1 MGCLISTPKDTGGN
15 RRRPGNIGEVSVYV
29 PGFRIPKPVDFFQ
42 SLGDHLTKNLA
53 ERLVALRTRIVVMA
67 GQEAPTVTRTRRKT
81 QHGLLWKNLLLL

>member
-1 MGCLISTPKDTGGN
+1 
-15 RRRPGNIGEVSVYV
+15 
-29 PGFRIPKPVDFFQ
+29 
-42 SLGDHLTKNLA
+42 LTKNLA